1 MTGRW
6 GGRAVQLG
14 FLIALLLAWQVATT
28 VFHVAPILLPKP
40 AAVAVRIAALIGSLE
55 FVDPLLITLS
65 EVATA
70 FALAALA
77 GLLTGFLVT
86 RSTRGIAVLEPLL
99 TSINSIPAIL
109 FFPLFTLF
117 FGLGPGSKI
126 ALGVTISFFP
136 IALGTITGFAGVE
149 QVLLTSARSM
159 GASRWHLFRYVLL
172 PSAFPIVLAG
182 LRMGLVLAFL
192 AVLGGE
198 TIASFDGLGHQI
210 ADAADSM
217 EAASMYAFIVIVVM
231 VAAGLNMLAARLDR
245 FGRRP

>member
-1 MTGRW
+1 MQRRW
-6 GGRAVQLG
+6 GGRAAQLG
-14 FLIALLLAWQVATT
+14 FVAVLLLAWQIATT
-28 VFHVAPILLPKP
+28 WFHVAPILLPKP
-40 AAVAVRIAALIGSLE
+40 AAVAVKLRELIASLQ

-70 FALAALA
+70 FALAAVT
-77 GLLTGFLVT
+77 GLLTGFAVT
-86 RSTRGIAVLEPLL
+86 RSARGIAVFEPLL

-117 FGLGPGSKI
+117 FGLGPGSKV
-126 ALGVTISFFP
+126 ALGATISFFP

-149 QVLLTSARSM
+149 AVLLTSARSM
-159 GASRWHLFRYVLL
+159 GASRWHLFRYVLM
-172 PSAFPIVLAG
+172 PSGFPVVLAG

-217 EAASMYAFIVIVVM
+217 EAASMYAYILIVVM
-231 VAAGLNMLAARLDR
+231 VAAGLNILAARLDR

>member
-28 VFHVAPILLPKP
+28 VFHVTPILLPKP